1 VKGVKRAM
9 AGEYSREL
17 STKVFMGQ
25 CHLIELGFRQGG
37 AAGFGLRRALIDQSG
52 ATKGELGRGE
62 QKSIQSDR
70 VVLVPGPIVEV
81 ETVRRIYRAFVL
93 ERRSET
99 EIAENLNAEKIATD
113 LGRRWTRGTVHQVLI
128 NEKYVGNNVWN
139 RVSFKLK
146 KKRILN
152 PPDLLIR
159 ADAVFEAIVGR
170 DLFDAAQGIVAARSF
185 RLTNTEMLDSLRAL
199 FESEGGLSGIVIDEA
214 DGMPSSSAYRS
225 RFGCLL
231 RAYSLIGYA
240 PDRDYC
246 YIEINRALRLLH
258 PRITDEVLSGLRNV
272 GCVVQQDAD
281 DDLISVNGEF
291 SISIV
296 IARCCETSA
305 GAYRW
310 RLRLGTGLFPDIT
323 IAVRMD
329 ACNRAP
335 LDFYLLPSIDMARSK
350 LKLAENNGLALDA
363 YRFDTLDLLYG
374 LAAPVT
380 IAEAA

>member
-1 VKGVKRAM
+1 M
-9 AGEYSREL
+9 
-17 STKVFMGQ
+17 
-25 CHLIELGFRQGG
+25 
-37 AAGFGLRRALIDQSG
+37 
-52 ATKGELGRGE
+52 
-62 QKSIQSDR
+62 
-70 VVLVPGPIVEV
+70 
-81 ETVRRIYRAFVL
+81 
-93 ERRSET
+93 
-99 EIAENLNAEKIATD
+99 
-113 LGRRWTRGTVHQVLI
+113 
-128 NEKYVGNNVWN
+128 
-139 RVSFKLK
+139 K
-146 KKRILN
+146 KKRVLN

-159 ADAVFEAIVGR
+159 ANAVFEAIVGR

-185 RLTNTEMLDSLRAL
+185 RLTDAEMLDSLRAL
-199 FESEGGLSGIVIDEA
+199 FEREGGLSGIVIDEA

-240 PDRDYC
+240 PDRDYR
-246 YIEINRALRLLH
+246 YIEINRALRLLY
-258 PRITDEVLSGLRNV
+258 PRITDKVLSGLRNV

-281 DDLISVNGEF
+281 NDLISVNGEF

-310 RLRLGTGLFPDIT
+310 RLRLDTGLFPDIT

-329 ACNRAP
+329 TGNRVP
-335 LDFYLLPSIDMARSK
+335 LDFYLLPSIDIARSK

-363 YRFDTLDLLYG
+363 YRFDTLDLLYE
-374 LAAPVT
+374 LAAPVR